1 MSRKRLRMEQMN
13 HQQPIVASSSHHQP
27 FAVPG
32 MSGSLRQWENN
43 RTGQQE
49 EEQSEEL
56 SEEEEEE
63 EFHDVYAGKVYGEH
77 GEGGEEEEEA
87 VEEEEEEEEES
98 EEADF
103 SKFSRKNRL
112 GMLTSF
118 LGSLEDDEDLEGS
131 DIVSWVSVLPD
142 CARKSANGNSTD
154 IILVFNNGARI
165 LYRSPRG
172 VHRRSV

>member
-1 MSRKRLRMEQMN
+1 VHRRGSMSRKRSRMEQMN

-56 SEEEEEE
+56 SEEEEE
-63 EFHDVYAGKVYGEH
+63 FHDVYAGKVYGEH

-103 SKFSRKNRL
+103 SKCSCKNAL
-112 GMLTSF
+112 GMLIFF
-118 LGSLEDDEDLEGS
+118 LS
-131 DIVSWVSVLPD
+131 
-142 CARKSANGNSTD
+142 RFT
-154 IILVFNNGARI
+154 
-165 LYRSPRG
+165 RG
-172 VHRRSV
+172 

>member
-1 MSRKRLRMEQMN
+1 MSRKRSRMEQMN

-32 MSGSLRQWENN
+32 ISGSLRQWENN

-56 SEEEEEE
+56 SEEEE

-87 VEEEEEEEEES
+87 VEEEEEEEQEES

-103 SKFSRKNRL
+103 SKFSRKNRI

-131 DIVSWVSVLPD
+131 DIVSWVSVLPN
-142 CARKSANGNSTD
+142 CVRKFANANSAD

-165 LYRSPRG
+165 LYRSP
-172 VHRRSV
+172 